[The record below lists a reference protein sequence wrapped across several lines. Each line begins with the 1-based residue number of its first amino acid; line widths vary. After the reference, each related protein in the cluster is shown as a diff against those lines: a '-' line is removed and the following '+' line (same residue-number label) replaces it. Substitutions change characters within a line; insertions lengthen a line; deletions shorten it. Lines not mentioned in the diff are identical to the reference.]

1 MKDSIR
7 CIVAEDFLDL
17 NRIYTDILNY
27 ESDIMV
33 IHNAFSGEELIEIL
47 NEKTPDVILLDVEM
61 ETPEAGIQYCRRISA
76 QYPDIR
82 IIILTCH
89 EEEEKILAAFEAGA
103 VDYILKTSSMA
114 EVILSIR
121 NVYKQDS
128 PIHGYAANTIR
139 KKMREIGDYKR
150 QLKEFTL
157 AFSSLTPAEIG
168 ILKLSLKGL
177 KQREIAETKH
187 IELVTV
193 KTHVGHIIK
202 KFNCSRIQEVVDIIR
217 SLDMTDF
224 VSKAPSV

>member
-1 MKDSIR
+1 MNTSIQ
-7 CIVAEDFLDL
+7 CIVVEDYSDL

-27 ESDIMV
+27 ESDIEV
-33 IHNAFSGEELIEIL
+33 IHNAFSGEELMNVLE
-47 NEKTPDVILLDVEM
+47 EKKPDVILLDIEM
-61 ETPEAGIQYCRRISA
+61 ETPEAGIDYCRRITSE
-76 QYPDIR
+76 YPGIK
-82 IIILTCH
+82 IVILTCH
-89 EEEEKILAAFEAGA
+89 EEEDKILSAFEAGA

-121 NVYKQDS
+121 NVFKQDS

-139 KKMREIGDYKR
+139 KKMREIGEYKGK
-150 QLKEFTL
+150 LKEFTL

-168 ILKLSLKGL
+168 VLKLSLQGL
-177 KQREIAETKH
+177 KQREIAEKKH

-202 KFNCSRIQEVVDIIR
+202 KFNCTRIQEVVDVIK